1 MRLEMGHIY
10 IKDIQ
15 FADES
20 KIQDGVLY
28 VAKEELEKTAL
39 EDEKIKGVSFDIA
52 RPGESVRITPVKDV
66 IEPRVKVEGR
76 GGVFPGV
83 ISKVDTVGSGKTYAL
98 KGMAV
103 VTAGRIVGFQEGII
117 DMTGPGA
124 QYTPFS
130 QTLNL
135 VMVCEP
141 VDDIKQH
148 DYEKA
153 VRFAGFRVAAYIG
166 ELARSLTPD
175 ETKVYETC
183 TIKEGLEKYPE
194 LPRVAYVQMLQSQG
208 LLHDTYVYG
217 VDAKKIVPTILSP
230 TEIMDGAI
238 VSGNCVS
245 ACDKNPTYVHQNNPV
260 VHDLFEEHGKTL
272 NFVCQIITN
281 ENVYLADKQRSSD
294 WTAKLC
300 KMLDLD
306 GVIVSQEGFG
316 NPDTDLIMNCKKI
329 EAEGVKTVIIT
340 DEYAGRD
347 GKSQSLADADAAAD
361 AVVTGGNANEVI
373 ILPKLDKVIG
383 TLDYVTKIAGAS
395 EETLREDGS
404 LEVELQVITGAT
416 NETGFGCAQLVSSVD
431 DGNFSGKFSQVHGL
445 LHCGVASS
453 YDKHFQI
460 LKEVGIAGSAVGYAF
475 SSELSLALAS
485 DGACVSAGGND
496 HIFCLVLIFRTL
508 QDLDLAAEIHCI
520 DGVGNTLCAELL
532 HLLCHSCD
540 QGRS

>member
-15 FADES
+15 FASES
-20 KIQDGVLY
+20 KIEDGILY
-28 VAKEELEKTAL
+28 VSEEAVKAVAL
-39 EDEKIKGVSFDIA
+39 EDEKIKSVSFDIA
-52 RPGESVRITPVKDV
+52 KPGESVRITPVKDV

-83 ISKVDTVGSGKTYAL
+83 IAKVDTVGEGKTYAL

-103 VTAGRIVGFQEGII
+103 VTAGKIVGFQEGII

-124 QYTPFS
+124 DYTPFS
-130 QTLNL
+130 KTLNL

-153 VRFAGFRVAAYIG
+153 VRFAGFRVATYIA
-166 ELARSLTPD
+166 ELARDLTPD

-183 TIKEGLEKYPE
+183 TIKEGFEKYPD
-194 LPRVAYVQMLQSQG
+194 LLRVAYVQMLQSQG

-230 TEIMDGAI
+230 TEVMDGAI

-245 ACDKNPTYVHQNNPV
+245 ACDKNPTYVHENNPV
-260 VHDLFEEHGKTL
+260 VHDLFEEHGKTI

-361 AVVTGGNANEVI
+361 AVVTGGNANQVV

-404 LEVELQVITGAT
+404 LEVELQVLTGAT
-416 NETGFGCAQLVSSVD
+416 NETGFNKL
-431 DGNFSGKFSQVHGL
+431 
-445 LHCGVASS
+445 
-453 YDKHFQI
+453 
-460 LKEVGIAGSAVGYAF
+460 SA
-475 SSELSLALAS
+475 
-485 DGACVSAGGND
+485 
-496 HIFCLVLIFRTL
+496 R
-508 QDLDLAAEIHCI
+508 
-520 DGVGNTLCAELL
+520 
-532 HLLCHSCD
+532 
-540 QGRS
+540 

>member
-1 MRLEMGHIY
+1 MKLELGHIHITD
-10 IKDIQ
+10 IK
-15 FADES
+15 FAPES
-20 KIQDGVLY
+20 KLEDGVLY
-28 VAKEELEKTAL
+28 VSEEAVKEIVL
-39 EDEKIKGVSFDIA
+39 EDEKLKSVSLDIA
-52 RPGESVRITPVKDV
+52 KPGESVRITPVKDV

-103 VTAGRIVGFQEGII
+103 VTAGKIVGFQEGII

-124 QYTPFS
+124 DYTPFS
-130 QTLNL
+130 KLNNL
-135 VMVCEP
+135 VLVIDP
-141 VDDIKQH
+141 IDDIKQH

-153 VRFAGFRVAAYIG
+153 VRFAGFRVATYLG
-166 ELARSLTPD
+166 ELARNLTPD
-175 ETKVYETC
+175 ETFEYETY
-183 TIKEGLEKYPE
+183 TIKEGLEKFPD

-217 VDAKKIVPTILSP
+217 VDAKRTLSTILNP
-230 TEIMDGAI
+230 TEVMDGAI

-245 ACDKNPTYVHQNNPV
+245 ACDKNTTYHHLNNPV
-260 VHDLFEEHGKTL
+260 IQDMFEQHGKTI

-294 WTAKLC
+294 WTAKMC
-300 KMLDLD
+300 KLLDLD

-361 AVVTGGNANEVI
+361 AVVTGGNANQVI

-383 TLDYVTKIAGAS
+383 TMDYITKIAGAS
-395 EETLREDGS
+395 DETLREDGS

-416 NETGFGCAQLVSSVD
+416 NETGFNKL
-431 DGNFSGKFSQVHGL
+431 
-445 LHCGVASS
+445 
-453 YDKHFQI
+453 
-460 LKEVGIAGSAVGYAF
+460 SA
-475 SSELSLALAS
+475 
-485 DGACVSAGGND
+485 
-496 HIFCLVLIFRTL
+496 R
-508 QDLDLAAEIHCI
+508 
-520 DGVGNTLCAELL
+520 
-532 HLLCHSCD
+532 
-540 QGRS
+540 

>member
-28 VAKEELEKTAL
+28 VSKEELEKKAL

-306 GVIVSQEGFG
+306 GVIVSQGGFG

-329 EAEGVKTVIIT
+329 AAEGVKTVIIT
-340 DEYAGRD
+340 DEYAGPD
-347 GKSQSLADADAAAD
+347 GRSQPLADGVAAAA
-361 AVVTGGNANEVI
+361 AVVTGGNANQVV

-416 NETGFGCAQLVSSVD
+416 NETGFNKL
-431 DGNFSGKFSQVHGL
+431 
-445 LHCGVASS
+445 
-453 YDKHFQI
+453 
-460 LKEVGIAGSAVGYAF
+460 SA
-475 SSELSLALAS
+475 
-485 DGACVSAGGND
+485 
-496 HIFCLVLIFRTL
+496 R
-508 QDLDLAAEIHCI
+508 
-520 DGVGNTLCAELL
+520 
-532 HLLCHSCD
+532 
-540 QGRS
+540 

>member
-15 FADES
+15 FAEES
-20 KIQDGVLY
+20 KIEEGILY
-28 VAKEELEKTAL
+28 VSENALKAVAL
-39 EDEKIKGVSFDIA
+39 EDEKLKSVSFDIA
-52 RPGESVRITPVKDV
+52 KPGESVRITPVKDV

-76 GGVFPGV
+76 GGIFPGV
-83 ISKVDTVGSGKTYAL
+83 IAKVDTVGSGKTYAL

-103 VTAGRIVGFQEGII
+103 VTAGKIVGFQEGII

-124 QYTPFS
+124 DYTPFS
-130 QTLNL
+130 KTLNL
-135 VMVCEP
+135 VMVAEP
-141 VDDIKQH
+141 VEDIKPH
-148 DYEKA
+148 DYEAA
-153 VRFAGFRVAAYIG
+153 VRFAGFRVAVYLG
-166 ELARSLTPD
+166 ELARNLQPD
-175 ETKVYETC
+175 EVKVYETL
-183 TIKEGLEKYPE
+183 TIKEGILKYPD

-217 VDAKKIVPTILSP
+217 VDAKKIVPTIMSP

-260 VHDLFEEHGKTL
+260 VEDLFAEHGKTL

-281 ENVYLADKQRSSD
+281 ENVYLADKMRSSD
-294 WTAKLC
+294 WTAKIC

-361 AVVTGGNANEVI
+361 AVVTGGNANQVV
-373 ILPKLDKVIG
+373 ILPPMDKVIG
-383 TLDYVTKIAGAS
+383 TLAYVNKIAGAS
-395 EETLREDGS
+395 EETLRADGS
-404 LEVELQVITGAT
+404 LEVEIQVITGAT
-416 NETGFGCAQLVSSVD
+416 NETGFGYL
-431 DGNFSGKFSQVHGL
+431 
-445 LHCGVASS
+445 
-453 YDKHFQI
+453 
-460 LKEVGIAGSAVGYAF
+460 SA
-475 SSELSLALAS
+475 
-485 DGACVSAGGND
+485 
-496 HIFCLVLIFRTL
+496 R
-508 QDLDLAAEIHCI
+508 
-520 DGVGNTLCAELL
+520 
-532 HLLCHSCD
+532 
-540 QGRS
+540 